1 MKRLISC
8 DDEKFYTHM
17 LKVLSSIGGKSLNY
31 NWLISDIIAYPQ
43 DNGELDKLIS
53 ENQYLFIDNS
63 KLIEILEKRDFQW
76 IWAVFSA
83 IPKQYSIDE
92 VLKYSIPFAEINT
105 LIYQDNNP
113 IIQHPLADIEIVAED
128 SSSVFIVAK
137 DDDII
142 EKFKKSYPKSK
153 ANY

>member
-8 DDEKFYTHM
+8 DDEKFYTYM
-17 LKVLSSIGGKSLNY
+17 LKVLNSIGGKSLNY
-31 NWLISDIIAYPQ
+31 NWLISDIVSYPQ
-43 DNGELDKLIS
+43 DNGELDKLIL

-92 VLKYSIPFAEINT
+92 VLKYSIPFAENNT
-105 LIYQDNNP
+105 LIYQDNNQM
-113 IIQHPLADIEIVAED
+113 IQHPLADIEIVAED
-128 SSSVFIVAK
+128 SSSVFIVSK
-137 DDDII
+137 DEDII

-153 ANY
+153 VNY

>member
-17 LKVLSSIGGKSLNY
+17 LKILNSIGGKSLNY
-31 NWLISDIIAYPQ
+31 NWLISNIMAYPQ
-43 DNGELDKLIS
+43 DNGELDKLIL
-53 ENQYLFIDNS
+53 ENEYLFIDNLE
-63 KLIEILEKRDFQW
+63 LIEILEKKDFQW

-83 IPKQYSIDE
+83 IPKQYTIEE
-92 VLKYSIPFAEINT
+92 VLKYNIPFAENNT
-105 LIYQDNNP
+105 FIYQDNNS

-128 SSSVFIVAK
+128 SSSVFIVSK

-142 EKFKKSYPKSK
+142 EKFKKIYPKSK
-153 ANY
+153 VNY